1 MFSCSQVFQSAAM
14 LGCKVLQSAAIYGCK
29 KKIRMKSLNKDLFVT
44 FMKIGGFTLGGGA
57 AMIPLMEQQVVT
69 QHQWLT
75 HSEFMDV
82 MAVAQATP
90 GVFAVNMASHI
101 GYKVGGI
108 RSGIIASLGVVFP
121 SLIIILLFA
130 IIFSRFRDN
139 RWVEAAFMGIRP
151 AVVALLAVPVF
162 KMGKTAR
169 VTWSNVWIPILSTA
183 LIIYGVTPALIILV
197 AGIAGFLYG
206 LARKDNQQSSK

>member
-1 MFSCSQVFQSAAM
+1 MQ
-14 LGCKVLQSAAIYGCK
+14 
-29 KKIRMKSLNKDLFVT
+29 SLNKDLFVT

-69 QHQWLT
+69 RHKWLS
-75 HSEFMDV
+75 HSEFMDI
-82 MAVAQATP
+82 MAVSQATP

-121 SLIIILLFA
+121 SLIIILLIA

-169 VTWSNVWIPILSTA
+169 VTWSNVWIPIVSTA
-183 LIIYGVTPALIILV
+183 LIVYGVTPALIILV
-197 AGIAGFLYG
+197 AGIAGFFYG
-206 LARKDNQQSSK
+206 IIKKDKEQEKK

>member
-1 MFSCSQVFQSAAM
+1 MQ
-14 LGCKVLQSAAIYGCK
+14 
-29 KKIRMKSLNKDLFVT
+29 SLNKDLFVT

-69 QHQWLT
+69 RHQWLS
-75 HSEFMDV
+75 HSEFMDI
-82 MAVAQATP
+82 MAVSQATP

-121 SLIIILLFA
+121 SLIIILLIA

-162 KMGKTAR
+162 KMAKTAR
-169 VTWSNVWIPILSTA
+169 VTWSNVWIPIVSTA
-183 LIIYGVTPALIILV
+183 LIVYGVTPALIILV
-197 AGIAGFLYG
+197 AGIAGFFYG
-206 LARKDNQQSSK
+206 IIKKDKEQETK

>member
-1 MFSCSQVFQSAAM
+1 MQ
-14 LGCKVLQSAAIYGCK
+14 
-29 KKIRMKSLNKDLFVT
+29 SLNKDLFIT

-69 QHQWLT
+69 RHQWLS
-75 HSEFMDV
+75 HSEFMDI
-82 MAVAQATP
+82 MAVSQATP

-121 SLIIILLFA
+121 SLIIILLIA

-162 KMGKTAR
+162 KMAKTAR
-169 VTWSNVWIPILSTA
+169 VTWSNVWIPIVSTA
-183 LIIYGVTPALIILV
+183 LIVYGVTPALIILV
-197 AGIAGFLYG
+197 AGIAGFFYG
-206 LARKDNQQSSK
+206 IIKKDKEQEKK

>member
-1 MFSCSQVFQSAAM
+1 MQ
-14 LGCKVLQSAAIYGCK
+14 
-29 KKIRMKSLNKDLFVT
+29 SLNKDLFVT

-69 QHQWLT
+69 RHQWLS
-75 HSEFMDV
+75 HSEFMDI
-82 MAVAQATP
+82 MAVSQATP

-121 SLIIILLFA
+121 SLIIILLIA

-151 AVVALLAVPVF
+151 AVVALLVVPVF

-169 VTWSNVWIPILSTA
+169 VTWSNVWIPIVSTA
-183 LIIYGVTPALIILV
+183 LIVYGVTPALIILV
-197 AGIAGFLYG
+197 AGIAGFFYG
-206 LARKDNQQSSK
+206 IIKKDKEQEMK

>member
-1 MFSCSQVFQSAAM
+1 
-14 LGCKVLQSAAIYGCK
+14 
-29 KKIRMKSLNKDLFVT
+29 MKSLDKDLFVT

-69 QHQWLT
+69 RHQWLT
-75 HSEFMDV
+75 HSEFMDI
-82 MAVAQATP
+82 MAVSQATP

-121 SLIIILLFA
+121 SLIIILLIA

-169 VTWSNVWIPILSTA
+169 ITWSNVWIPILSTA
-183 LIIYGVTPALIILV
+183 LIVYGVTPALIILV
-197 AGIAGFLYG
+197 AGIAGFFYG
-206 LARKDNQQSSK
+206 IIKKDKEQEMK

>member
-1 MFSCSQVFQSAAM
+1 
-14 LGCKVLQSAAIYGCK
+14 
-29 KKIRMKSLNKDLFVT
+29 MKSLNKDLFVT

-69 QHQWLT
+69 RHQWLS
-75 HSEFMDV
+75 HSEFMDI
-82 MAVAQATP
+82 MAVSQATP

-121 SLIIILLFA
+121 SLIIILLIA

-162 KMGKTAR
+162 KMAKTAR
-169 VTWSNVWIPILSTA
+169 VTWSNVWIPIVSTA
-183 LIIYGVTPALIILV
+183 LIVYGVTPALIILV
-197 AGIAGFLYG
+197 AGIAGFFYG
-206 LARKDNQQSSK
+206 IIKKDKEQEMK

>member
-1 MFSCSQVFQSAAM
+1 
-14 LGCKVLQSAAIYGCK
+14 
-29 KKIRMKSLNKDLFVT
+29 
-44 FMKIGGFTLGGGA
+44 MKIGGFTLGGGA

-69 QHQWLT
+69 RHQWLS
-75 HSEFMDV
+75 HSEFMDI
-82 MAVAQATP
+82 MAVSQATP

-121 SLIIILLFA
+121 SLIIILLIA

-162 KMGKTAR
+162 KMAKTAR
-169 VTWSNVWIPILSTA
+169 VTWSNVWIPIVSTA
-183 LIIYGVTPALIILV
+183 LIVYGVTPALIILV
-197 AGIAGFLYG
+197 AGIAGFFYG
-206 LARKDNQQSSK
+206 IIKKDKEQEMK

>member
-1 MFSCSQVFQSAAM
+1 
-14 LGCKVLQSAAIYGCK
+14 
-29 KKIRMKSLNKDLFVT
+29 MKSLDKDLFVT

-57 AMIPLMEQQVVT
+57 AMIPLMEQQIVT
-69 QHQWLT
+69 RHQWLS

-82 MAVAQATP
+82 MAVSQATP

-101 GYKVGGI
+101 GYKVGGV
-108 RSGIIASLGVVFP
+108 RSGIIASMGVVFP
-121 SLIIILLFA
+121 SLVIILLIA

-139 RWVEAAFMGIRP
+139 QWVEAAFMGIRP
-151 AVVALLAVPVF
+151 AVVALLIVPVF

-169 VTWSNVWIPILSTA
+169 VTWSNVWIPVLSTA
-183 LIIYGVTPALIILV
+183 LIIYGITPAIIILV

-206 LARKDNQQSSK
+206 LTKKDNQQS

>member
-1 MFSCSQVFQSAAM
+1 
-14 LGCKVLQSAAIYGCK
+14 
-29 KKIRMKSLNKDLFVT
+29 MKTLDKDLFIS

-69 QHQWLT
+69 RHQWLS

-121 SLIIILLFA
+121 SLVIILLIA

-139 RWVEAAFMGIRP
+139 HWVEAAFMGIRP
-151 AVVALLAVPVF
+151 AVVALLVVPVF

-183 LIIYGVTPALIILV
+183 LIVYGITPALIILV
-197 AGIAGFLYG
+197 AGVAGFIYG
-206 LARKDNQQSSK
+206 IIKKDKELENN

>member
-1 MFSCSQVFQSAAM
+1 MN
-14 LGCKVLQSAAIYGCK
+14 
-29 KKIRMKSLNKDLFVT
+29 SLDKDLFIT

-69 QHQWLT
+69 RHQWLS

-121 SLIIILLFA
+121 SLVIILFIA

-151 AVVALLAVPVF
+151 AVVALLVVPVF

-183 LIIYGVTPALIILV
+183 LIVYGVTPALIILV

-206 LARKDNQQSSK
+206 LIKKDSLP

>member
-1 MFSCSQVFQSAAM
+1 
-14 LGCKVLQSAAIYGCK
+14 
-29 KKIRMKSLNKDLFVT
+29 MKSLDKDLFVT

-121 SLIIILLFA
+121 SLVIILLIA

>member
-1 MFSCSQVFQSAAM
+1 MN
-14 LGCKVLQSAAIYGCK
+14 
-29 KKIRMKSLNKDLFVT
+29 SLDKDLFIT

-69 QHQWLT
+69 RHQWLS

-121 SLIIILLFA
+121 SLVIILLIA

-151 AVVALLAVPVF
+151 AVVALLVVPVF

-206 LARKDNQQSSK
+206 LIKKDSLP

>member
-1 MFSCSQVFQSAAM
+1 MQ
-14 LGCKVLQSAAIYGCK
+14 
-29 KKIRMKSLNKDLFVT
+29 SLNKDLFVT

-69 QHQWLT
+69 RHQWLS
-75 HSEFMDV
+75 HSEFMDI
-82 MAVAQATP
+82 MAVSQATP

-121 SLIIILLFA
+121 SLIIILLIA

-162 KMGKTAR
+162 KMAKTAR
-169 VTWSNVWIPILSTA
+169 ITWSNVWIPIVSTA
-183 LIIYGVTPALIILV
+183 LIVYGVTPALIILV
-197 AGIAGFLYG
+197 AGIAGFFYG
-206 LARKDNQQSSK
+206 IIKKDKEQEMK

>member
-1 MFSCSQVFQSAAM
+1 MQ
-14 LGCKVLQSAAIYGCK
+14 
-29 KKIRMKSLNKDLFVT
+29 SLNKDLFVT

-69 QHQWLT
+69 RHQWLS
-75 HSEFMDV
+75 HSEFMDI
-82 MAVAQATP
+82 MAVSQATP

-121 SLIIILLFA
+121 SLIIILLIA

-169 VTWSNVWIPILSTA
+169 VTWSNVWIPIVSTA
-183 LIIYGVTPALIILV
+183 LIVYGVTPALIILV
-197 AGIAGFLYG
+197 AGIAGFFYG
-206 LARKDNQQSSK
+206 IIKKVKEQETK

>member
-1 MFSCSQVFQSAAM
+1 MQ
-14 LGCKVLQSAAIYGCK
+14 
-29 KKIRMKSLNKDLFVT
+29 SLNKDLFIT

-69 QHQWLT
+69 RHQWLS
-75 HSEFMDV
+75 HSEFMDI
-82 MAVAQATP
+82 MAVSQATP

-121 SLIIILLFA
+121 SLIIILLIA

-169 VTWSNVWIPILSTA
+169 VTWSNVWIPIVSTA
-183 LIIYGVTPALIILV
+183 LIVYGVTPALIILV
-197 AGIAGFLYG
+197 AGIAGFFYG
-206 LARKDNQQSSK
+206 IIKKVKEQETK

>member
-1 MFSCSQVFQSAAM
+1 MN
-14 LGCKVLQSAAIYGCK
+14 
-29 KKIRMKSLNKDLFVT
+29 SLDKDLFIT

-69 QHQWLT
+69 RHQWLS

-121 SLIIILLFA
+121 SLVIILLIE

-151 AVVALLAVPVF
+151 AVVALLVVPVF

-206 LARKDNQQSSK
+206 LIKKDSLP

>member
-1 MFSCSQVFQSAAM
+1 MQ
-14 LGCKVLQSAAIYGCK
+14 
-29 KKIRMKSLNKDLFVT
+29 SLNKDLFIT

-69 QHQWLT
+69 RHQWLS
-75 HSEFMDV
+75 HSEFMDI
-82 MAVAQATP
+82 MAVSQATP

-121 SLIIILLFA
+121 SLIIILLIA

-162 KMGKTAR
+162 KMAKTAR
-169 VTWSNVWIPILSTA
+169 VTWSNVWIPIVSTA
-183 LIIYGVTPALIILV
+183 LIVYGVTPALIILV
-197 AGIAGFLYG
+197 AGIAGFFYG
-206 LARKDNQQSSK
+206 IIKKDKEQEMK

>member
-1 MFSCSQVFQSAAM
+1 MQ
-14 LGCKVLQSAAIYGCK
+14 
-29 KKIRMKSLNKDLFVT
+29 SLNKDLFVT

-69 QHQWLT
+69 RHQWLS
-75 HSEFMDV
+75 HSEFMDI
-82 MAVAQATP
+82 MAVSQATP

-121 SLIIILLFA
+121 SLIIILLIA

-169 VTWSNVWIPILSTA
+169 VTWSNVWIPIVSTA
-183 LIIYGVTPALIILV
+183 LIVYGVTPALIILV
-197 AGIAGFLYG
+197 AGIAGFFYG
-206 LARKDNQQSSK
+206 IIKKDKEQEMK

>member
-1 MFSCSQVFQSAAM
+1 MQ
-14 LGCKVLQSAAIYGCK
+14 
-29 KKIRMKSLNKDLFVT
+29 SLNKDLFVT

-69 QHQWLT
+69 RHQWLT
-75 HSEFMDV
+75 HSEFMDI
-82 MAVAQATP
+82 MAVSQATP

-121 SLIIILLFA
+121 SLVIILLIA

-169 VTWSNVWIPILSTA
+169 ITWSNVWIPILSTA
-183 LIIYGVTPALIILV
+183 LIVYGVTPALIILV
-197 AGIAGFLYG
+197 AGIAGFFYG
-206 LARKDNQQSSK
+206 IIKKDKEQEMK

>member
-1 MFSCSQVFQSAAM
+1 MQ
-14 LGCKVLQSAAIYGCK
+14 
-29 KKIRMKSLNKDLFVT
+29 SLNKDLFVT

-69 QHQWLT
+69 RHQWLT
-75 HSEFMDV
+75 HSEFMDI
-82 MAVAQATP
+82 MAVSQATP

-121 SLIIILLFA
+121 SLVIILLIA

-169 VTWSNVWIPILSTA
+169 ITWSNVWIPILSTA
-183 LIIYGVTPALIILV
+183 LIVYGLTPALIILV
-197 AGIAGFLYG
+197 AGIAGFFYG
-206 LARKDNQQSSK
+206 IIKKDKEQEMK

>member
-1 MFSCSQVFQSAAM
+1 
-14 LGCKVLQSAAIYGCK
+14 
-29 KKIRMKSLNKDLFVT
+29 
-44 FMKIGGFTLGGGA
+44 MKIGGFTLGGGA

-69 QHQWLT
+69 RHQWLS
-75 HSEFMDV
+75 HSEFMDI
-82 MAVAQATP
+82 MAVSQATP

-121 SLIIILLFA
+121 SLIIILLIA

-169 VTWSNVWIPILSTA
+169 VTWSNVWIPIVSTA
-183 LIIYGVTPALIILV
+183 LIVYGVTPALIILV
-197 AGIAGFLYG
+197 AGIAGFFYG
-206 LARKDNQQSSK
+206 IIKKDKEQEMK

>member
-1 MFSCSQVFQSAAM
+1 MQSF
-14 LGCKVLQSAAIYGCK
+14 
-29 KKIRMKSLNKDLFVT
+29 NKDLLIT

-69 QHQWLT
+69 QHKWLS
-75 HSEFMDV
+75 HAEFMDV
-82 MAVAQATP
+82 MAVSQATP

-121 SLIIILLFA
+121 SLVIILLIA

-151 AVVALLAVPVF
+151 AVVALLVVPVF

-169 VTWSNVWIPILSTA
+169 ITWSNVWIPILSTA
-183 LIIYGVTPALIILV
+183 LIVYGITPALIILV
-197 AGIAGFLYG
+197 AGIAGFIYG
-206 LARKDNQQSSK
+206 IVKKDKELENN

>member
-1 MFSCSQVFQSAAM
+1 MN
-14 LGCKVLQSAAIYGCK
+14 
-29 KKIRMKSLNKDLFVT
+29 SLNKDLFVT

-82 MAVAQATP
+82 MAVSQATP

-108 RSGIIASLGVVFP
+108 RSGIIASLGVVYP
-121 SLIIILLFA
+121 SLVIILLIA

-139 RWVEAAFMGIRP
+139 RWVESAFMGIRP

-197 AGIAGFLYG
+197 AGVAGFLYG
-206 LARKDNQQSSK
+206 LTRKEKQQS

>member
-1 MFSCSQVFQSAAM
+1 MQ
-14 LGCKVLQSAAIYGCK
+14 
-29 KKIRMKSLNKDLFVT
+29 SLNKDLFVT

-69 QHQWLT
+69 RHQWLS
-75 HSEFMDV
+75 HSEFMDI
-82 MAVAQATP
+82 MAVSQATP

-121 SLIIILLFA
+121 SLIIILLIA

-169 VTWSNVWIPILSTA
+169 VTWSNVWIPIVSTA
-183 LIIYGVTPALIILV
+183 LIVYGVTPALIILV
-197 AGIAGFLYG
+197 AGIAGFFYG
-206 LARKDNQQSSK
+206 IIKKDKEQEMT

>member
-1 MFSCSQVFQSAAM
+1 MN
-14 LGCKVLQSAAIYGCK
+14 
-29 KKIRMKSLNKDLFVT
+29 SLDKDLFIT

-69 QHQWLT
+69 RHQWLS

-121 SLIIILLFA
+121 SLVIILLIA

-151 AVVALLAVPVF
+151 AVVALLVVPVF

-183 LIIYGVTPALIILV
+183 LIVYGVTPALIILV

-206 LARKDNQQSSK
+206 LIKKDSLP

>member
-1 MFSCSQVFQSAAM
+1 
-14 LGCKVLQSAAIYGCK
+14 
-29 KKIRMKSLNKDLFVT
+29 
-44 FMKIGGFTLGGGA
+44 
-57 AMIPLMEQQVVT
+57 MIPLMEQQVVT
-69 QHQWLT
+69 RHQWLS

-121 SLIIILLFA
+121 SLVIILLIA

-151 AVVALLAVPVF
+151 AVVALLVVPVF

-206 LARKDNQQSSK
+206 LIKKDSLP

>member
-1 MFSCSQVFQSAAM
+1 
-14 LGCKVLQSAAIYGCK
+14 
-29 KKIRMKSLNKDLFVT
+29 MKSLNKDLFVT

-69 QHQWLT
+69 RHQWLS
-75 HSEFMDV
+75 HSEFMDI
-82 MAVAQATP
+82 MAVSQATP

-121 SLIIILLFA
+121 SLIIILLIA

-169 VTWSNVWIPILSTA
+169 ITWSNVWIPIVSTA
-183 LIIYGVTPALIILV
+183 LIVYGVTPALIILV
-197 AGIAGFLYG
+197 AGIAGFFYG
-206 LARKDNQQSSK
+206 IIKKDKEQEMK

>member
-1 MFSCSQVFQSAAM
+1 MQ
-14 LGCKVLQSAAIYGCK
+14 
-29 KKIRMKSLNKDLFVT
+29 SLNKDLFVT

-69 QHQWLT
+69 RHQWLS
-75 HSEFMDV
+75 HSEFMDI
-82 MAVAQATP
+82 MAVSQATP

-121 SLIIILLFA
+121 SLIIILLIA

-169 VTWSNVWIPILSTA
+169 ITWSNVWIPIVSTA
-183 LIIYGVTPALIILV
+183 LIVYGVTPALIILV
-197 AGIAGFLYG
+197 AGIAGFFYG
-206 LARKDNQQSSK
+206 IIKKDKEEEMK

>member
-1 MFSCSQVFQSAAM
+1 MN
-14 LGCKVLQSAAIYGCK
+14 
-29 KKIRMKSLNKDLFVT
+29 SLNKDLFVT

-82 MAVAQATP
+82 MAVSQATP

-121 SLIIILLFA
+121 SLVIILLIA

-139 RWVEAAFMGIRP
+139 RGVEAAFMGIRP

-197 AGIAGFLYG
+197 AGVAGFLYG
-206 LARKDNQQSSK
+206 LTRKEKQQS

>member
-1 MFSCSQVFQSAAM
+1 
-14 LGCKVLQSAAIYGCK
+14 
-29 KKIRMKSLNKDLFVT
+29 MKSLNKDLFVT

-82 MAVAQATP
+82 MAVSQATP

-121 SLIIILLFA
+121 SLFIILLIA

-197 AGIAGFLYG
+197 AGVAGFLYG
-206 LARKDNQQSSK
+206 LTRKDNKQLSK

>member
-1 MFSCSQVFQSAAM
+1 
-14 LGCKVLQSAAIYGCK
+14 
-29 KKIRMKSLNKDLFVT
+29 MKSLDKDLFIT

-69 QHQWLT
+69 RHQWLS
-75 HSEFMDV
+75 HSEFMDI
-82 MAVAQATP
+82 MAVSQATP

-121 SLIIILLFA
+121 SLIIILLIA

-162 KMGKTAR
+162 KMAKTAR
-169 VTWSNVWIPILSTA
+169 VTWSNVWIPIVSTA
-183 LIIYGVTPALIILV
+183 LIVYGVTPALIILV
-197 AGIAGFLYG
+197 AGIAGFFYG
-206 LARKDNQQSSK
+206 IIKKDKEQEMK

>member
-1 MFSCSQVFQSAAM
+1 
-14 LGCKVLQSAAIYGCK
+14 
-29 KKIRMKSLNKDLFVT
+29 MKSLDKDLFVT

-69 QHQWLT
+69 RHQWLT
-75 HSEFMDV
+75 HSEFMDI
-82 MAVAQATP
+82 MAVSQATP

-121 SLIIILLFA
+121 SLIIILLIA

-162 KMGKTAR
+162 KMAKTAR

-183 LIIYGVTPALIILV
+183 LIVYGVTPALIILV
-197 AGIAGFLYG
+197 AGIAGFFYG
-206 LARKDNQQSSK
+206 IIKKDKEQEMK